1 MNCVVGALI
10 GKNCLHEIAV
20 EIAPD
25 RINEKGTVLTATI
38 FTGVLHTCHQQ
49 RNIIF
54 IEMYCVRNNTTCV
67 RR

>member
-1 MNCVVGALI
+1 MI
-10 GKNCLHEIAV
+10 EIAV

-25 RINEKGTVLTATI
+25 RIDDESTVLTATI